1 MSEVVFIGTSDAF
14 GAGGRRQSSTLVR
27 GPSGGLMFDCAGTTL
42 SGMNELGIERGEV
55 DTIVLSHFHADHFAG
70 VPSMLIAM
78 LYEDQR
84 GEKLRIAGPPEVEQ
98 RVRAACDAL
107 GHPLED
113 RLWSFKTEF
122 TVLEPGKPTHLGPVD
137 VVGFQTHHNPE
148 ANPQGYVVTV
158 GDKRVAYSGD
168 TGWFDALPDLVRG
181 SDLFISECTQVE
193 PGYEYHLSLEE
204 LVERQDQFDVGEMIL
219 THLGTE
225 MAKLRGQCQ
234 LPTAD
239 DGLIIRV

>member
-14 GAGGRRQSSTLVR
+14 GAAGRRQSATLVR
-27 GPSGGLMFDCAGTTL
+27 GPSGGLMFDCGGTTL
-42 SGMNELGIERGEV
+42 SGLNELGIQRGEI
-55 DTIVLSHFHADHFAG
+55 DTIVLSHFHADHFGG

-84 GEKLRIAGPPEVEQ
+84 DEPLRIAGPPEVEQ

-113 RLWSFKTEF
+113 RLWRFKTEF
-122 TVLEPGKPTHLGPVD
+122 TVLEPGKPTRLGPVD

-148 ANPQGYVVTV
+148 ANPQGYVVTA
-158 GDKRVAYSGD
+158 GDKRIAYSGD
-168 TGWFDALPDLVRG
+168 TGWFDTLPDMVRG
-181 SDLFISECTQVE
+181 ADLFICECTQVE
-193 PGYEYHLSLEE
+193 PGYEYHLSLAE
-204 LVERQDQFDVGEMIL
+204 LVERQNEFDVGEMIL

-225 MAKLRGQCQ
+225 MAALRGRCQ

-239 DGLIIRV
+239 DGLIVRV

>member
-1 MSEVVFIGTSDAF
+1 VSEVIFVGTSDAF
-14 GAGGRRQSSTLVR
+14 GAGGRRQSATLVR
-27 GPSGGLMFDCAGTTL
+27 GPSGGLLFDCGGTTL
-42 SGMNELGIERGEV
+42 SGLNELGIERGEI
-55 DTIVLSHFHADHFAG
+55 DTIVLSHFHADHFGG

-84 GEKLRIAGPPEVEQ
+84 DEMLRIAGPPELEP
-98 RVRAACDAL
+98 RVRAACEAL
-107 GHPLED
+107 GHPLDD
-113 RLWSFKTEF
+113 RLWRFKTEF
-122 TVLEPGKPTHLGPVD
+122 TVLEPGRPTTLGPVG

-158 GDKRVAYSGD
+158 GSRRVAYSGD
-168 TGWFDALPDLVRG
+168 TGWFEALPEMVAG
-181 SDLFISECTQVE
+181 ADLFVCECTQLT

-204 LVERQDQFDVGEMIL
+204 LVERQDQFDVKDMIL

-225 MAKLRGQCQ
+225 MAKQRGECA

-239 DGLIIRV
+239 DGLIVRV